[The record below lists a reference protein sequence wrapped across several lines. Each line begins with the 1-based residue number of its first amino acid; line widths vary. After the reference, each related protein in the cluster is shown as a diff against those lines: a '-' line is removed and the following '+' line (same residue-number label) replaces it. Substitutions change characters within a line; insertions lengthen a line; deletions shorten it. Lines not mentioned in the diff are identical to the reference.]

1 VNGRAIHHAL
11 AGLGMLLVIAGLAF
25 IVGHCSGCALFERAA
40 PAVDTAGYA
49 AALGDCRAKGK
60 AAKSYEVYEEC
71 AKSADRVYGVD
82 GGAP

>member
-1 VNGRAIHHAL
+1 MTGRNIRDSL
-11 AGLGMLLVIAGLAF
+11 SGVGMLLVIAGLAF
-25 IVGHCSGCALFERAA
+25 VVGHCSGCALFQRAA

-60 AAKSYEVYEEC
+60 AAKSYEVYEAC
-71 AKSADRVYGVD
+71 AKSADRAFGVD